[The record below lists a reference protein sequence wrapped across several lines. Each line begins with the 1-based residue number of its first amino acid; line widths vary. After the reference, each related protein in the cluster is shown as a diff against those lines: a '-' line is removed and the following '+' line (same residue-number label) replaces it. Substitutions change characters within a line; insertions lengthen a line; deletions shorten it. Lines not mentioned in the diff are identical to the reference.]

1 MAHIVKLIAQMQN
14 RHFRW
19 MDVLFFLLTPILASA
34 ISLNF
39 LAFQVPTFQV
49 PMAAPVL
56 DSTQLA
62 TIGFLALMA
71 LFSLILKITGL
82 YAVGFYRHL
91 WRYAGLNEG
100 LQLLGVMAGVTAIEA
115 IAFNAY
121 VLKFNPLG
129 SDHLSP
135 ALPILDG
142 LLSLLLV
149 GAVRFSGRWMEYLI
163 QRKTIAT
170 GPVGEGALIIGAG
183 SAGVLLVQE
192 MQRTSSLGLYPV
204 ALIDDDAAKH
214 HLQIRGVE
222 VIGDRHCIAQ
232 AVQDYNVKRI
242 VIAMPASPGNVI
254 RDLAEIC
261 QSTGVKTFTL
271 PAIHEILADRIQVD
285 SLRDIQMRDIQIEDL
300 LRREPI
306 QTDFHRVQALLKG
319 KRVLITGAGGSIGS
333 ELCRQILKCQPS
345 HMVLVGKGEN
355 SIFGIQQELDRL
367 IQTMKQDAQ
376 QDANGDR
383 NTIPCVEVCIQ
394 DIRLRSRLDHTF
406 RSFRPQVV
414 FHAAAHK
421 HVPLMELNSPEAI
434 TSNILGTQN
443 LINCAIAYDIEH
455 FVMISTDKAVNP
467 TNVMGASKRVAEMVV
482 LQAAKR
488 HQKPFVVV
496 RFGNVLGSRGS
507 VIPTFKQQIANGGP
521 ITVTHPEICRYFM
534 TIPEAVQLTLQS
546 SVLGRSG
553 EVLMLDMGEPVK
565 IKDLAADVVR
575 LAGLE
580 IGKDIQMLYTGLRPG
595 EKLYEELFIPGE
607 IYEPTEHPKVI
618 AVRNASQNISHQ
630 LDHRVQ
636 QLCYAAENN
645 EAGQIR
651 LILEQLVTGYK
662 PDYSVVRSIV
672 PVTASKTGITSG
684 ITSIPMP
691 LRNNALPA

>member
-1 MAHIVKLIAQMQN
+1 MMAHIVKFITQIQN
-14 RHFRW
+14 RHFLW
-19 MDVLFFLLTPILASA
+19 IDVLIFLLTPILAGV

-39 LAFQVPTFQV
+39 VAFQVPIE
-49 PMAAPVL
+49 APIL
-56 DSTQLA
+56 NSTQLA
-62 TIGFLALMA
+62 TIGFLSGAA
-71 LFSLILKITGL
+71 LFSLVIKIAGL

-91 WRYAGLNEG
+91 WRYAGMNEG
-100 LQLLGVMAGVTAIEA
+100 VQLLGVMAGVTAIEG
-115 IAFNAY
+115 IVFNAY
-121 VLKFNPLG
+121 ILQYDPLG
-129 SDHLSP
+129 AENLSP
-135 ALPILDG
+135 ALPVIDG
-142 LLSLLLV
+142 LLSLILV
-149 GAVRFSGRWMEYLI
+149 GAGRFSGRLLEHWVQMRSTVAGPLGDGTLI
-163 QRKTIAT
+163 
-170 GPVGEGALIIGAG
+170 VGAG
-183 SAGVLLVQE
+183 SAGVLLAQE
-192 MQRTSSLGLYPV
+192 MQRTPSLGLYPV
-204 ALIDDDAAKH
+204 GFIDDDPSKH

-222 VIGDRHCIAQ
+222 CYGDRYSIQ
-232 AVQDYNVKRI
+232 RAVHEYDVKRI

-254 RDLAEIC
+254 RDLAAIC
-261 QSTGVKTFTL
+261 QATGIKTFTL
-271 PAIHEILADRIQVD
+271 PAIHEILDDRVRVD
-285 SLRDIQMRDIQIEDL
+285 SLRDLQIEDL

-306 QTDFHRVQALLKG
+306 QTDFYRVQALLKG

-345 HMVLVGKGEN
+345 HIILVGKGEN

-367 IQTMKQDAQ
+367 IQKMKQD
-376 QDANGDR
+376 DTVDL
-383 NTIPCVEVCIQ
+383 TLLPCVEVCIN
-394 DIRLRSRLDHTF
+394 DIRSRSRLDHTF
-406 RSFRPQVV
+406 RMFQPQVV

-434 TSNILGTQN
+434 TSNVMGTQN
-443 LINCAIAYDIEH
+443 LINCAIDYDIEN

-467 TNVMGASKRVAEMVV
+467 TNVMGASKRVAEMIV

-507 VIPTFKQQIANGGP
+507 VIPTFQQQIAMGGP

-580 IGKDIQMLYTGLRPG
+580 MGKDIQLQYTGLRPG

-607 IYEPTEHPKVI
+607 TYEPTEHPKVI
-618 AVRNASQNISHQ
+618 AVRNASQNISYH
-630 LDHRVQ
+630 LDYRVQ

-645 EAGQIR
+645 EASQIR

-662 PDYSVVRSIV
+662 PDYSVIRSSIV
-672 PVTASKTGITSG
+672 PALGSAPSQPPVV
-684 ITSIPMP
+684 MP
-691 LRNNALPA
+691 IRNALPA